1 MRRVIINIGYYDIAF
16 TTELVFLGSDSRCV
30 EDLGDASLQA
40 CVVDGVIDAP
50 FVFQQE
56 VFDAQLEG
64 FEASHELVVVVVFW
78 SAGHCEE
85 DSYVIRCVYVHL
97 RDIGSSGMFTF
108 GRSHILSSSAELSDS
123 SSPSPATSMSF
134 SDGAPAL
141 DWWSSDASVS
151 YASVFHS
158 SMPHAVSS
166 PSGPNPWKALHYV
179 VTSCSSSSRSDGS
192 V

>member
-141 DWWSSDASVS
+141 DWWSSDAPVS
-151 YASVFHS
+151 YASAR
-158 SMPHAVSS
+158 PY
-166 PSGPNPWKALHYV
+166 N
-179 VTSCSSSSRSDGS
+179 S